1 MIGSTVPAMLG
12 EKMTTSKY
20 LETSFKNFSTPGRLT
35 CRQPCLWSHTDVL
48 YLHHRAHHACTRGHT
63 EVFD

>member
-1 MIGSTVPAMLG
+1 
-12 EKMTTSKY
+12 
-20 LETSFKNFSTPGRLT
+20 LT